1 MARAPETTPEDAHI
15 PQALGPFLQEPEKP
29 MKYSWWARFWDRRA
43 GRADR
48 TKPPTNTGDVPV
60 ADTPWLRRLRG
71 ECGTIIAKERVRT
84 EALVAVID
92 RELQELRAR
101 HYRAEVVIEQAS
113 NAEGRVSE
121 LEITDDVVGAGEH
134 YSSPEERIQRRRRER
149 TQAMDRLMRR
159 REAAEA
165 ELLELAPRIEVLTQ
179 ERTSHWVLLQ
189 ERCRRLVEH
198 HQRRAGTYVRAM
210 ERRRDGVVW
219 RVPELDIPG
228 WAAAQPGTG
237 GLPVTH

>member
-1 MARAPETTPEDAHI
+1 MTRAPETTPEEAHI
-15 PQALGPFLQEPEKP
+15 PQALGTFLQEPEKP

-149 TQAMDRLMRR
+149 TQAMDRLRRR

-165 ELLELAPRIEVLTQ
+165 ELLELAPA
-179 ERTSHWVLLQ
+179 S
-189 ERCRRLVEH
+189 RC
-198 HQRRAGTYVRAM
+198 
-210 ERRRDGVVW
+210 
-219 RVPELDIPG
+219 
-228 WAAAQPGTG
+228 
-237 GLPVTH
+237 

>member
-1 MARAPETTPEDAHI
+1 MTRAPETTPEEAHI
-15 PQALGPFLQEPEKP
+15 PRALGTFLQEPEKP

-71 ECGTIIAKERVRT
+71 ECGTMIAKERVRT

-101 HYRAEVVIEQAS
+101 RDRAEVVIEQAAD
-113 NAEGRVSE
+113 AEGRVSA
-121 LEITDDVVGAGEH
+121 LKITDDVVGAGEH
-134 YSSPEERIQRRRRER
+134 YSSPEERIQRRCRER
-149 TQAMDRLMRR
+149 TQAMDRLRRR

-165 ELLELAPRIEVLTQ
+165 ELLERA
-179 ERTSHWVLLQ
+179 SHWVLLQ
-189 ERCRRLVEH
+189 ERCRRLVEY

-228 WAAAQPGTG
+228 WAAAHLGTG
-237 GLPVTH
+237 GLPATH

>member
-15 PQALGPFLQEPEKP
+15 PQALGTFLQEPEKP
-29 MKYSWWARFWDRRA
+29 MRYSWWARFWDRRA

-48 TKPPTNTGDVPV
+48 TKPPADANGVPV

-101 HYRAEVVIEQAS
+101 CDRARATAEQAS
-113 NAEGRVSE
+113 EAEERLSAR
-121 LEITDDVVGAGEH
+121 EITDDVVGAGEH
-134 YSSPEERIQRRRRER
+134 YSSPGERIQRRCRER
-149 TQAMDRLMRR
+149 ARAVERLRKR

-165 ELLELAPRIEVLTQ
+165 ELLDLAPRIEVLEQ
-179 ERTSHWVLLQ
+179 ERNSHWVLLQ

-219 RVPELDIPG
+219 RVPEFDIPG

-237 GLPVTH
+237 GLSATH